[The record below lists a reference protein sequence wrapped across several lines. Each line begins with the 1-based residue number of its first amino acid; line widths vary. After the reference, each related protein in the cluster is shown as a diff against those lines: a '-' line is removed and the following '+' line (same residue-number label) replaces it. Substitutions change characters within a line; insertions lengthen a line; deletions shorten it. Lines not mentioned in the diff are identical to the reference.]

1 MTNRLPVYLSDGE
14 KEALASL
21 ADADRRSMS
30 EFIAKLIR
38 EEALRKGII
47 VRERRL
53 GVG

>member
-1 MTNRLPVYLSDGE
+1 MTHRLPVYLSEEE
-14 KEALASL
+14 KEALQSL

-30 EFIAKLIR
+30 EFIAKLVR

-47 VRERRL
+47 VRQRRI